1 MPTSMRRLAFVLFV
15 ILLMSAAFAAA
26 QTAPAPAAP
35 TAEDRIKELEDRII
49 ALEGQVRMLQQQAS
63 ASQPAAQPAAP
74 APVQPQETV
83 AATQPSV
90 DYTTQAQPQLG
101 GATSM
106 AKALNPDIAVIG
118 NFVATAGHN
127 PIVESPSLAVPE
139 TEVSFQAV
147 VDPYARADVFL
158 SFGEEGVELE
168 EGYLTFT
175 ALPKNFVAK
184 VGKMREY
191 FGKVNTMHTHVL
203 PWVDRPL
210 IMQNLLGGEEG
221 IADAGFSVSRGF
233 AGPKGI
239 YLEATGQMYRGDAG
253 ELWSQSGKRDVSAL
267 AHFRGYGDITE
278 STNLDIGFSYGRGHN
293 DLGSDFLT
301 QLYGVD
307 ATFRW
312 KPLRRAIYHAFIAR
326 SEFVLSQRQELL
338 STQRAFGFFT
348 SADYQLARRWWM
360 GGRFDWSDRARDAA
374 LTDKGGSFVLTYW
387 PSEFAQIRGQYRFTN
402 YAEGRNGNELLM
414 QVLFAIG
421 AHGAHPF

>member
-1 MPTSMRRLAFVLFV
+1 M
-15 ILLMSAAFAAA
+15 ILLLCTAFAAA
-26 QTAPAPAAP
+26 QTAAAPPPAP
-35 TAEDRIKELEDRII
+35 TAEDRIRELEDRII
-49 ALEGQVRMLQQQAS
+49 ALEGQVRMLQQQATT
-63 ASQPAAQPAAP
+63 SQPAAQPAAP
-74 APVQPQETV
+74 APAQPLETV
-83 AATQPSV
+83 AATQPS
-90 DYTTQAQPQLG
+90 DAAAQQPQLG
-101 GATSM
+101 GAPSM

-147 VDPYARADVFL
+147 VDPYARADVYL
-158 SFGEEGVELE
+158 SFGEEGVDLE

-175 ALPKNFVAK
+175 ALPRNFVAK

-210 IMQNLLGGEEG
+210 ITENLLGGEEG
-221 IADAGFSVSRGF
+221 LSDAGFSISRGF

-253 ELWSQSGKRDVSAL
+253 DVWSQSGKRDVSAL

-307 ATFRW
+307 ATLRW
-312 KPLRRAIYHAFIAR
+312 KPLRRAIYHSFLAR
-326 SEFVLSQRQELL
+326 SEFVWSDRQQFPAR
-338 STQRAFGFFT
+338 QRAFGFFT

-360 GGRFDWSDRARDAA
+360 GGRFDWSDRARAAA

-387 PSEFAQIRGQYRFTN
+387 PSEFAQIRGQYRYTN
-402 YAEGRNGNELLM
+402 YAEGRNANELLM

>member
-1 MPTSMRRLAFVLFV
+1 MPTSTRRLALVLFV
-15 ILLMSAAFAAA
+15 ILLMSAALAAA
-26 QTAPAPAAP
+26 QTAAPA
-35 TAEDRIKELEDRII
+35 AEDRIKELEDRII
-49 ALEGQVRMLQQQAS
+49 ALEGQMRILQQQAS

-74 APVQPQETV
+74 APAQPQETV
-83 AATQPSV
+83 AATQPV
-90 DYTTQAQPQLG
+90 DYGAQPQPQLG

-191 FGKVNTMHTHVL
+191 FGKVNTLHTHNL
-203 PWVDRPL
+203 SWVDRPL
-210 IMQNLLGGEEG
+210 ITQNLLGGEEG
-221 IADAGFSVSRGF
+221 IADAGFSISRGF

-253 ELWSQSGKRDVSAL
+253 DVWSQSGKRDVSAL

-278 STNLDIGFSYGRGHN
+278 STNLDLGFSYGRGHN

-312 KPLRRAIYHAFIAR
+312 KPLRRAIYHSFLAR
-326 SEFVLSQRQELL
+326 SEFVWSQRQ
-338 STQRAFGFFT
+338 QFPAQQNAFGFFT
-348 SADYQLARRWWM
+348 SADYQIGRRWWV
-360 GGRFDWSDRARDAA
+360 GGRFDLSDRARDAA
-374 LTDKGGSFVLTYW
+374 LTDKGGSFVLTYR
-387 PSEFAQIRGQYRFTN
+387 PTEFTQIRGQYRYTN
-402 YAEGRNGNELLM
+402 YAERRNANELLL
-414 QVLFAIG
+414 QVLFSMG